1 MGLVSVEPQCRAV
14 WVDRVWEYP
23 RGQQLLA
30 FPLGLMDLPGSF
42 LEGAGLAA
50 NLCML
55 VRFLWSEPHVHALLG
70 AVPSTQLECPVQSLF
85 TLSRE

>member
-14 WVDRVWEYP
+14 WVSRVWEHP

-50 NLCML
+50 NLRML
-55 VRFLWSEPHVHALLG
+55 GEVPVFRTLFVPPGGRALNAAGVL
-70 AVPSTQLECPVQSLF
+70 VQSLF